1 MRSGIFGIILTVILD
16 FNEISDLSNQ
26 NFSNSV
32 LFTKVNAKTCKK
44 GLTTPEAVFEVPCT
58 AILTSVKRTEQRQ
71 NDLKR

>member
-44 GLTTPEAVFEVPCT
+44 GLPPQKPSLRYPVRPSSHLSKEQNR
-58 AILTSVKRTEQRQ
+58 VKTI
-71 NDLKR
+71 